1 MLCFAHLYVAYLSIS
16 WLPNALSWIS
26 HMIWFVHSK
35 KLFCSNSK
43 SASTWLKQG
52 DWNVSWL
59 FSSWMNMTTVL
70 APAQSRGISP
80 QFSSVE
86 KSAEWGNSLGFKKS
100 AYFTKKKL
108 DCNVFQSEIF
118 KHVKKHTQNA
128 LYPSTLLFSELC
140 QIHNCLWLF
149 VFFRLS
155 ALCDSKW
162 I

>member
-100 AYFTKKKL
+100 AYFTKKNGL
-108 DCNVFQSEIF
+108 QCLSIWDFQACKKTHSECPLPKYSTIF
-118 KHVKKHTQNA
+118 R
-128 LYPSTLLFSELC
+128 TLS
-140 QIHNCLWLF
+140 
-149 VFFRLS
+149 
-155 ALCDSKW
+155 DT
-162 I
+162 